1 MRFSSLLLGFASLAP
16 SLALCAAP
24 ASADVLQSWNF
35 DKANNQLT
43 FTTDEA
49 VTPVASLV
57 ANPSRIV
64 LDLPGIRFDRAKV
77 NQSLG
82 GVVKG
87 LRIARFEK
95 QTTRLVID
103 LDPAYSVDPTKVI
116 VKGDSA
122 TRWTVKLPAF
132 TSAEPSLGWPEESQP
147 QPIAV
152 TAPPVVAAAPSVSPL
167 RMGELLPTGQSL
179 DSLKQSLNS
188 LRKRYTSIS
197 SGLVFVD
204 LENGD
209 YVDFNGSKRYP
220 TASIIKLPILLAFF
234 QDVDA
239 GKVSLDETWTM
250 TRDVVVGGSG
260 TLQDRPVNSKY
271 KAIDIVNKMMVI
283 SDNTATNMV
292 IKRMGGLQVLNQRF
306 DSWGLS
312 QTRLRNWLPDLG
324 GTNTTT
330 LKELAQLL
338 VLLDRQQLLG
348 DRSQIQALDIMTRVK
363 NRSLLAAGLG
373 KGATIAHKTGY
384 IGYMLGDA
392 GIIKTAQGRRYLAAV
407 IVESASGDPKPW
419 DFVPA
424 ASRLVYNH
432 FNRMPIASQPSKP
445 VLRPSITLK
454 PPVVLTAPVAVPIS
468 VIPASSR

>member
-1 MRFSSLLLGFASLAP
+1 MRFSSFFLGLA

-24 ASADVLQSWNF
+24 ASADVLQSWSFN
-35 DKANNQLT
+35 KATNQLT

-57 ANPSRIV
+57 ANPARIV

-77 NQSLG
+77 NQALG
-82 GVVKG
+82 GSVKG

-103 LDPAYSVDPTKVI
+103 LDPAYSVDPTKVV
-116 VKGDSA
+116 VKGSSP
-122 TRWTVKLPAF
+122 TRWSVTLPSLMA
-132 TSAEPSLGWPEESQP
+132 AEPSLGLPEESLP

-152 TAPPVVAAAPSVSPL
+152 TAPPVLAVAPAASPL
-167 RMGELLPTGQSL
+167 RLGEMLPTGQSL

-197 SGLVFVD
+197 TGLVFVD
-204 LENGD
+204 LDNGD

-239 GKVSLDETWTM
+239 GKISLNETWTM

-260 TLQDRPVNSKY
+260 ELQDRPVNSKY
-271 KAIDIVNKMMVI
+271 KALDIVSKMMII

-330 LKELAQLL
+330 LKEMAQLL

-348 DRSQIQALDIMTRVK
+348 DRSQRQALDIMTRVR

-392 GIIKTAQGRRYLAAV
+392 GIIQTAQGRRYLAAV
-407 IVESASGDPKPW
+407 IVESAPRDPKAW

-424 ASRLVYNH
+424 ASRLVYNY
-432 FNRMPIASQPSKP
+432 FNRGPIAGQPSKP
-445 VLRPSITLK
+445 VARPSLTLN
-454 PPVVLTAPVAVPIS
+454 PPTMPAVPIS
-468 VIPASSR
+468 VVPAR

>member
-1 MRFSSLLLGFASLAP
+1 MRFSSLLLGLTSIAVLAS
-16 SLALCAAP
+16 P
-24 ASADVLQSWNF
+24 ASADVLQTWSF
-35 DKANNQLT
+35 DRASNQLT

-49 VTPVASLV
+49 VTPVANLV
-57 ANPSRIV
+57 TNPSRIV
-64 LDLPGIRFDRAKV
+64 VDLPGIRFDRTKV
-77 NQSLG
+77 NQALG
-82 GVVKG
+82 GAVKG

-95 QTTRLVID
+95 ETTRLVID
-103 LDPAYSVDPTKVI
+103 LDPAYSVDPTKVV
-116 VKGDSA
+116 VKGNSP
-122 TRWTVKLPAF
+122 TRWTVSLPPLI
-132 TSAEPSLGWPEESQP
+132 SAEPSLGLPEESVP
-147 QPIAV
+147 QPIAI
-152 TAPPVVAAAPSVSPL
+152 TAPPALAVAPPASPL
-167 RMGELLPTGQSL
+167 RIGELLPTGQSL
-179 DSLKQSLNS
+179 DSLQQSLSS
-188 LRKRYTSIS
+188 LRKRYKSIS

-204 LENGD
+204 LETGD

-220 TASIIKLPILLAFF
+220 TASIIKLPILLAFL

-239 GKVSLDETWTM
+239 GKISLDETWTM
-250 TRDVVVGGSG
+250 GRDVIVGGSG

-292 IKRMGGLQVLNQRF
+292 IKRMGGLKVLNQRF

-348 DRSQIQALDIMTRVK
+348 ERSQSIALDIMTRVK
-363 NRSLLAAGLG
+363 NRKLLAAGLG

-392 GIIKTAQGRRYLAAV
+392 GIIQTAQGRRYLAAV

-424 ASRLVYNH
+424 ASRLVYNY
-432 FNRMPIASQPSKP
+432 FNRSTIASQPSKTP
-445 VLRPSITLK
+445 VRPSLGLK
-454 PPVVLTAPVAVPIS
+454 PATAAVPIS
-468 VIPASSR
+468 VVPPTVR